1 MCQIYY
7 IPLSL
12 TLTFQG
18 VPKEESEKYLLEKY
32 YTYDFTSLPRKVVQD
47 VYWNAES
54 NFGHFLEKNIV

>member
-47 VYWNAES
+47 VY
-54 NFGHFLEKNIV
+54 